1 MKKYFLTAAAL
12 LLLSPLTASADLVG
26 TGTMSIAGSGN
37 TVTVSFTDPYNLT
50 FNGALLD
57 YNVTSSSLSPDIG
70 NYTQLSLDS
79 FEVYCIEGSWL
90 QSPASFKFYTGSEIY
105 STNWAEVTW
114 LANKGLNAAYKE
126 ESQKALWELI
136 AFGNVDGS
144 NYVYSNS
151 TLKTEF
157 DNLTVTDKNK
167 YINQWSV
174 AIAPNVDTT
183 KYAQDFLVKATFTP
197 VPEPGTMLL
206 FGTGLAGLAAVSRR
220 RRS

>member
-12 LLLSPLTASADLVG
+12 LLLSPFTASADLVG

-50 FNGALLD
+50 FYGALLD

-70 NYTQLSLDS
+70 NYTKLSLDS
-79 FEVYCIEGSWL
+79 FEVYCIEGTYL
-90 QSPASFKFYTGSEIY
+90 QTPATFTFYTGDEFY
-105 STNWAEVTW
+105 STEKWAEVTW
-114 LANKGLNAAYKE
+114 LANKGLAGNSFKE
-126 ESQKALWELI
+126 SSQKALWEFI
-136 AFGNVDGS
+136 AHGNVY
-144 NYVYSNS
+144 NYTYSS
-151 TLKTEF
+151 SEF
-157 DNLTVTDKNK
+157 ISAGDK
-167 YINQWSV
+167 YAYVDEWLV
-174 AIAPNVDTT
+174 AIAPNNGAT
-183 KYAQDFLVKATFTP
+183 KYAQDFLVKATATP